1 MKNEKAKNLLYLLG
15 IVLCAAIFVFPV
27 WLYGVPRSNDLNQ
40 HYQFAA
46 SIEDSLRNGSFYPN
60 WAAQENEGYGGIGL
74 RFYPPIA
81 YYVLAFGKILTND
94 WFAASFLVFLFWT
107 ILSGFGVYL
116 LAREFSTAKVSFAGA
131 VMYIFAP
138 YHATELYG
146 SFMYAEFAAA
156 ALSPFCFLFLA
167 RILHKD
173 NQSDIFGFAI
183 AFTMLVYT
191 HLPLSVIACLSFA
204 VYVLS
209 SLKKETFFQ
218 ITKKLSLAILLA
230 VLASSFQWIKVV
242 TEMKWLKHASEKFS
256 ATDFYDYRE
265 NFLLSFKYLAG
276 LDADIHHL
284 WFFDLLFAV
293 TLIFALPFAI
303 VVFRRADAEKKKMLK
318 NVSVLAIFTVFL
330 LTPLSFFVWDNFKIL
345 QKVQFP
351 WRWLSVFSLCA
362 AIFVSAGFDF
372 ALEFAKTKM
381 RPLFL
386 ILCGFLFVGIAFSI
400 NQVIRQALFIPP
412 SEFTKLTEKIISRP
426 NNEEWLTIW
435 ADKEA
440 LKIKEN
446 VRINRNIDIF
456 EWKPTTKSFRIAD
469 GKEDFVRISQFYYP
483 YWYAKINGIDAEIK
497 PADDGAMLIKIPPNA
512 SNVSLEFIEPKST
525 KIAFV
530 ISLLTFFLAFSLY
543 FWTKF
548 KFTKSL

>member
-1 MKNEKAKNLLYLLG
+1 MKDEKTKNPLYLLG
-15 IVLCAAIFVFPV
+15 IILCAAIFVLPV

-46 SIEDSLRNGSFYPN
+46 SIEDSLRNGSLYPN

-74 RFYPPIA
+74 RFYPPVA

-94 WFAASFLVFLFWT
+94 WFTASLLAFLFWT
-107 ILSGFGVYL
+107 MLAGFGTFL
-116 LAREFSTAKVSFAGA
+116 LAREFSSAKASFVGA

-156 ALSPFCFLFLA
+156 AVLPFCFLFLT
-167 RILHKD
+167 RILHK
-173 NQSDIFGFAI
+173 NNPSDIFGFAL
-183 AFTMLVYT
+183 AFAILIYT

-204 VYVLS
+204 VYVLFS
-209 SLKKETFFQ
+209 IKKETIFP
-218 ITKKLSLAILLA
+218 IAKSLSLAFLLGI
-230 VLASSFQWIKVV
+230 LASSFQWVKVV
-242 TEMKWLKHASEKFS
+242 SEMKWLKHATEKFS

-293 TLIFALPFAI
+293 TLVFAVPFAVI
-303 VVFRRADAEKKKMLK
+303 AFRYADAEKKKRLK
-318 NVSVLAIFTVFL
+318 SVAALAIFTVFI
-330 LTPLSFFVWDNFKIL
+330 LTPLSLFVWNNVSIL

-351 WRWLSVFSLCA
+351 WRWLSVFSICA
-362 AIFVSAGFDF
+362 VIFVSAGFDF
-372 ALEFAKTKM
+372 AREFAKTKK

-386 ILCGFLFVGIAFSI
+386 ILCGCLFVGIAFSI
-400 NQVIRQALFIPP
+400 NQVIRQALFIPAN
-412 SEFTKLTEKIISRP
+412 EFTNLTEKIISRP

-435 ADKEA
+435 ANKETS
-440 LKIKEN
+440 KTKEN
-446 VRINRNIDIF
+446 VQINRNCDIL
-456 EWKPTTKSFRIAD
+456 EWKPTAKSFRVAD
-469 GKEDFVRISQFYYP
+469 GNEDFARISQFYYP
-483 YWYAKINGIDAEIK
+483 FWYAKINGAVAETK
-497 PADDGAMLIKIPPNA
+497 PADDGALLVKIPQNEA
-512 SNVSLEFIEPKST
+512 NVSLEFIEPPST
-525 KIAFV
+525 KISFI
-530 ISLLTFFLAFSLY
+530 ISLLTFILSFFLY
-543 FWTKF
+543 FWTKS